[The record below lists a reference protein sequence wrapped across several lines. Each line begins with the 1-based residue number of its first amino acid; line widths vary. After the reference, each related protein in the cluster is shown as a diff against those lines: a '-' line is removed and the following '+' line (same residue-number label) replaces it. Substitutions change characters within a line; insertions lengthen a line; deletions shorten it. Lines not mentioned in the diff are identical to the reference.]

1 MSLILIIDSDASH
14 VARVEQS
21 LKGTAHRLLT
31 AESQARGLELVR
43 SGNPDLILI
52 ASSGD
57 EAIKLISGLRK
68 DPAARDTGIVL
79 IDVMTPALVPRL
91 KQLGV
96 LGVISPD
103 LDPGSLAKKV
113 ASALS
118 IVEKT
123 KLEHALKRTN
133 HIQVTRKPGRVD
145 LAVLSGIKEYAL
157 PEARVVLNPFFLK
170 LIKHDLVVLDIRQV
184 PSLSDAELRMVEQ
197 FVTVLGGPAVLVLAG
212 KHLGMIVA
220 QTELGTKNK
229 VFFTSEELEAHVVKS
244 KGKG

>member
-14 VARVEQS
+14 VNRVEQA
-21 LKGTAHRLLT
+21 LKGAGHRLLN
-31 AESQARGLELVR
+31 AESESRGLELVR

-57 EAIKLISGLRK
+57 HAIKLISSLRK
-68 DPAARDTGIVL
+68 DPAAKDIGIVL
-79 IDVMTPALVPRL
+79 IDVMTPAILPRL

-103 LDPGSLAKKV
+103 VDPMSLGKKI

-118 IVEKT
+118 MVEKT
-123 KLEHALKRTN
+123 KLEHALKRAN

-145 LAVLSGIKEYAL
+145 IAVLSAIKEYAL
-157 PEARVVLNPFFLK
+157 PEARVVFNPFFLK
-170 LIKHDLVVLDIRQV
+170 MIKHDLVILDIRQV
-184 PSLSDAELRMVEQ
+184 PSLNEAELRMVEQ
-197 FVTVLGGPAVLVLAG
+197 FVTVLGGAGVLVLAG

-229 VFFTSEELEAHVVKS
+229 VFFTVDELEAHVSKIKKKS
-244 KGKG
+244 